1 MTPDVK
7 RATPALAAPAF
18 LRVGALAG
26 AAVGAVAGLADGLS
40 ALPLAGRLPFPVGVM
55 GLLGAALGALGAL
68 LLLGRPRAR
77 ADVPAALA
85 AVAALA
91 AFPLLAAALGLLA
104 NRVLLRGTHFLSP
117 ASLAADAAALLAAA
131 LLALGLERLAR
142 RALRAAATT
151 RPPSPAVAGVALAVL
166 AAAATLPV
174 LRGPAAPADPG
185 LPPIVVVSIDT
196 LRPDRLSAGGD
207 PRGTSPAVDRLLRQ
221 GLQFADAITVSP
233 GSAGGHAALL
243 TSRYPVSSGVFANF
257 SVMDTSVVTLAEILR
272 EEGYRTGGF
281 VTNTFLGRR
290 FRFDQGF
297 DTYVESGVVERLEE
311 RGPAALLRSLAL
323 VQIIDR
329 ARVRLAPGYDPSFET
344 ALRWLRESTAPTFL
358 FVHLM
363 DVHSPYAPPHPYGPR
378 FGADPD
384 AGRPGPARRNRFG
397 WRPSEPAY
405 AAEIRFAD
413 AKVRRLVRALEERGL
428 LDDAVLVLTS
438 DHGENL
444 DDHDPPFSH
453 GATMYDATVR
463 ILAGVRAPAFGL
475 RRGVEAAPFE
485 NVDVLPTIAAL
496 RDRPPHPAWEGRPFH
511 PAAPAPREP
520 SWVQLDRD
528 FAARTP
534 AVKLILREDG
544 TRTRFDLLADP
555 GETRPATPEP
565 DETAAAEAALA
576 AWMAARATRLY
587 LEDARAIAPA
597 ELPEDVVEKLKA
609 LGYVE

>member
-1 MTPDVK
+1 MGPDVK
-7 RATPALAAPAF
+7 RPGTALGGAAF

-26 AAVGAVAGLADGLS
+26 ATVGAAAGLADGLS
-40 ALPLAGRLPFPVGVM
+40 ALHLAGRLPFAVGAM
-55 GLLGAALGALGAL
+55 GLLGTVLGTLGAL

-77 ADVPAALA
+77 ADVASALA

-91 AFPLLAAALGLLA
+91 AFPLLAAALALLA
-104 NRVLLRGTHFLSP
+104 NRVVLRGTHFLSP
-117 ASLAADAAALLAAA
+117 KSLAADAAALVVAA
-131 LLALGLERLAR
+131 LLAFALERGLR
-142 RALRAAATT
+142 RALRGASAARPPAPAAA
-151 RPPSPAVAGVALAVL
+151 ALVL
-166 AAAATLPV
+166 AALLAAVAIPG
-174 LRGPAAPADPG
+174 LRGPGGTPDPA
-185 LPPIVVVSIDT
+185 LPPIVLVSIDT

-207 PRGTSPAVDRLLRQ
+207 PRGTSPAIDRLLRE
-221 GLQFADAITVSP
+221 GLQFAEAITVSP

-272 EEGYRTGGF
+272 AEGYRTGGF

-297 DTYVESGVVERLEE
+297 DAYVESGMVERLEA
-311 RGPAALLRSLAL
+311 RSPAALARSLAL
-323 VQIIDR
+323 VQIADR
-329 ARVRLAPGYDPSFET
+329 ARVRLQPGYDPSFET
-344 ALRWLRESTAPTFL
+344 ALRWLRESRAPAFL

-405 AAEIRFAD
+405 AAEVRFAD
-413 AKVRRLVRALEERGL
+413 AKIRRLVRALEEGGL
-428 LDDAVLVLTS
+428 LDAGILVLTS

-453 GATMYDATVR
+453 GTTMYDATVR

-475 RRGVEAAPFE
+475 RRGVEATPFE
-485 NVDVLPTIAAL
+485 NVDVPPTIAAL
-496 RDRPPHPAWEGRPFH
+496 RDAPPHAVWEGRAFH
-511 PAAPAPREP
+511 PAAPPPRGP

-534 AVKLILREDG
+534 DTKLILRADG
-544 TRTRFDLLADP
+544 TRTRFDLGTDP
-555 GETRPATPEP
+555 GETRPAEP
-565 DETAAAEAALA
+565 GPAETTEAEAALA
-576 AWMAARATRLY
+576 AWMAAHATRLY

-597 ELPEDVVEKLKA
+597 ELPADVVEKLKA